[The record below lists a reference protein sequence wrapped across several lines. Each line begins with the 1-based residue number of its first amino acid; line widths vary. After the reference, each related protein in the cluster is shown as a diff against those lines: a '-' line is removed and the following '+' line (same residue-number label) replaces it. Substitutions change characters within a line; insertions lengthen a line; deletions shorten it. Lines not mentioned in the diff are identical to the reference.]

1 METRPLGKNG
11 PQVSIICFG
20 AYPIGGNMGA
30 VPESQ
35 AIATVQA
42 AVDSGTT
49 FIDTAEGY
57 GTSESILGKALRG
70 RRQDVLLATKLSGDH
85 SPEHLATAIESSLR
99 AMDTDYVDLYQLH
112 SPKSEPIEETMGH
125 LVRLRDAG
133 KIRYIGISN
142 FSAEQTREALEFGPI
157 HSSQPRYNMLYR
169 QAEESV
175 LPFCLESGIGV
186 MPHSVLAKGLL
197 TGRYRPAHEFPEDDE
212 RRGRVGFYGDSLQ
225 ATFEVTER
233 LKAWAEDH
241 GRDLVQLAIAWTLAH
256 PSVTS
261 PIVGAKSPE
270 QARHNAKAA
279 DWRLTEADLEE
290 LDAIQGDVRIV

>member
-1 METRPLGKNG
+1 
-11 PQVSIICFG
+11 
-20 AYPIGGNMGA
+20 
-30 VPESQ
+30 
-35 AIATVQA
+35 
-42 AVDSGTT
+42 
-49 FIDTAEGY
+49 
-57 GTSESILGKALRG
+57 
-70 RRQDVLLATKLSGDH
+70 
-85 SPEHLATAIESSLR
+85 
-99 AMDTDYVDLYQLH
+99 MDTDYVDLYQLH
-112 SPKSEPIEETMGH
+112 SPKSEPIEETMGQ

-169 QAEESV
+169 QAEKSV

-212 RRGRVGFYGDSLQ
+212 RRGRIGFYGDSLQ

-279 DWRLTEADLEE
+279 DWRLTEADLNEI
-290 LDAIQGDVRIV
+290 DAIQGDVRIV